1 MYKYKTVF
9 CCYRLLS
16 IQNRP
21 PHKTKSDTVVAK
33 FVEFFFKITLNI
45 IHIISLLQLKMF
57 TDFFVVF
64 FCLFVS
70 LAYNIVQ
77 GKEMKHRQRETLRT
91 GGGKQVFPFTRML
104 DGTDGGKKI
113 IKRSFIL
120 LGNNVHYVDTTKRR
134 KKKFK

>member
-57 TDFFVVF
+57 TDFFVF
-64 FCLFVS
+64 FLPVCIAS
-70 LAYNIVQ
+70 IQYSTR
-77 GKEMKHRQRETLRT
+77 KRDET
-91 GGGKQVFPFTRML
+91 
-104 DGTDGGKKI
+104 
-113 IKRSFIL
+113 
-120 LGNNVHYVDTTKRR
+120 
-134 KKKFK
+134 